1 LLQKLNR
8 LGLVT
13 YSPLDDPK
21 FVAAAGGEGVEASPR
36 DVGPTGLTPQ
46 KNFSPEKGVNL
57 KKRPENSGF
66 GQAGTETLLG
76 LLKSLE
82 IYVIELKPLDR
93 FERAVLSK
101 ARILVEAELN
111 HRRKTKN
118 RWQVSLNRRRARWRE
133 AKRRE
138 RRRAEKEKLMT
149 KQKERE
155 TTEGAGP
162 EPEAIGG
169 YPPPKPEELGPAPSP
184 RPPGPVPKEPEER
197 AEVEL
202 EIMRVGPN
210 PRILQC
216 KYKLLADEIKIH
228 LWVKTN
234 RNFVR
239 GMKLKMAEQ
248 EGGDWKWE
256 GILPRFRGRW

>member
-1 LLQKLNR
+1 
-8 LGLVT
+8 
-13 YSPLDDPK
+13 
-21 FVAAAGGEGVEASPR
+21 
-36 DVGPTGLTPQ
+36 
-46 KNFSPEKGVNL
+46 
-57 KKRPENSGF
+57 
-66 GQAGTETLLG
+66 
-76 LLKSLE
+76 
-82 IYVIELKPLDR
+82 
-93 FERAVLSK
+93 
-101 ARILVEAELN
+101 
-111 HRRKTKN
+111 
-118 RWQVSLNRRRARWRE
+118 
-133 AKRRE
+133 
-138 RRRAEKEKLMT
+138 MT

-155 TTEGAGP
+155 AEGL
-162 EPEAIGG
+162 GG

-184 RPPGPVPKEPEER
+184 RPPGPVPGEASELEPSVGR